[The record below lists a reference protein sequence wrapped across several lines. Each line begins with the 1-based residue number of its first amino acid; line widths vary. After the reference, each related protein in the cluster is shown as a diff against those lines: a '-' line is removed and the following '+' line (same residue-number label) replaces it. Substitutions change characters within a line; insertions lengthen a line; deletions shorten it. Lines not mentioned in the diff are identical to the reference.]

1 MQMVLYDIVLLNNIL
16 WDMVKVKLEIL
27 LNSSWDGYIDPIVS
41 DDALLQDLLTTLSD
55 QRVTQEEVVSITIKS
70 KQLL

>member
-1 MQMVLYDIVLLNNIL
+1 
-16 WDMVKVKLEIL
+16 MVKVKLEIL
-27 LNSSWDGYIDPIVS
+27 LNSSWDGYIDPMVS
-41 DDALLQDLLTTLSD
+41 DNALLQDLLTTLSD